1 MAPTTPKASSS
12 ASSPIKT
19 RSPSTKVS
27 GQRKSK
33 SPKKPT
39 TYSPKK
45 KSSLSV
51 KLPNT
56 STSKQAQNDGGDD
69 HDAADEDSLFF
80 SLEDAPSNPPES
92 VLDGM
97 VPKPPSE
104 EKKTRKSTK
113 INSGEQAQTPMQRA
127 MGKSI
132 RKGEKVTLRRSY
144 GKKPSKRNNKKK
156 SVKINTSRDNDSHS
170 GDSASELSAMM
181 KGIVEDVKKLELEDV
196 QNSDSSD
203 SESASKGLSREAR
216 ATRNSMT
223 MMKSKAKSTDHKLLS
238 GEDFTI
244 NDIISRIE
252 DDDPDLTSLT
262 IRQTGQN
269 IKDVVVPAH
278 DDDHNDD
285 DSVQI
290 SESIILVLPAHL
302 TNNKMVE
309 LSTSLSQ
316 NRCLLMLDLRGNSIT
331 DESCVSICNALKQ
344 NHIIQNLNLSQN
356 RITSK
361 GAASVV
367 PLINKCLVTLNLSKN
382 VLGDAGIQSLAGGIA
397 STKTL
402 KEIHL
407 SDCKIRSSGASFLAS
422 AFAVNKSLQT
432 INLQGNVCGNGS
444 SSKRLAFALM
454 RSQRL
459 RHLYMGDTGI
469 GEGIEHFARLVETT
483 KSLKTFDLSHNFLAD
498 KAATTLGNALMINR
512 SITHLILKRNKI
524 TSDGLQLLSACLVS
538 NIFITSL
545 DVGGNLIGDSG
556 FMKLCTV
563 LETNT
568 SLFELDISDNRI
580 GVEGAN
586 AISSVLKINKTL
598 VTLNMTDNPIQYG
611 GVMNLCQA
619 LELNETLCVCYVS
632 VDELGKEGV
641 DELSYEGEGSGNSPF
656 WETRLV
662 VV

>member
-104 EKKTRKSTK
+104 EKKTRK
-113 INSGEQAQTPMQRA
+113 
-127 MGKSI
+127 
-132 RKGEKVTLRRSY
+132 
-144 GKKPSKRNNKKK
+144 
-156 SVKINTSRDNDSHS
+156 RDNDSHS

-223 MMKSKAKSTDHKLLS
+223 MMKSKAKSTDHKVCMFLLS

-344 NHIIQNLNLSQN
+344 NHKIQNLNLSQN